1 MLLFIELIFLVAG
14 VWAVIS
20 GKLPSGLF
28 RFLFGKGEY
37 ELPPNKTRLFALL
50 LISPLPVSYLV
61 SSLLTAIMGE
71 KATGY
76 AFLFEIIYILVV
88 TISSIF
94 IARKMRRPEA
104 MRVDNPPVVSTSS
117 EQKTSN
123 YVRKQLIV
131 IGIVFLGFMT
141 VVSGFAL
148 IIVAIS
154 SITVGTRWT
163 GDFWQDVFPLLLTI
177 VIMGSGIFG
186 VIKLGKLLRRQTR
199 L

>member
-1 MLLFIELIFLVAG
+1 MLLIIELLFLAAG

-37 ELPPNKTRLFALL
+37 ELNPNKTRLFALM

-61 SSLLTAIMGE
+61 SFLLTAIMGE

-76 AFLFEIIYILVV
+76 AFIFEIIYILVV

-104 MRVDNPPVVSTSS
+104 MRVDNPPAVSIST
-117 EQKTSN
+117 EQKTNN
-123 YVRKQLIV
+123 YGLKLFII
-131 IGIVFLGFMT
+131 IGIVFLGFITVISTFTLIMV
-141 VVSGFAL
+141 VVSSL
-148 IIVAIS
+148 
-154 SITVGTRWT
+154 TVGTRWT
-163 GDFWQDVFPLLLTI
+163 GDFWQDIFPLLISFALIGLGTFGI
-177 VIMGSGIFG
+177 V
-186 VIKLGKLLRRQTR
+186 KLVKIIRR
-199 L
+199 

>member
-1 MLLFIELIFLVAG
+1 MLLFIEVIFLVAG

-37 ELPPNKTRLFALL
+37 ELTPNKTRLFALL

-61 SSLLTAIMGE
+61 SFLLTAIMGE

-76 AFLFEIIYILVV
+76 AFLFEIFYILVV

-104 MRVDNPPVVSTSS
+104 MRVDNPPAVSTSS

-123 YVRKQLIV
+123 YVRKQLII

-141 VVSGFAL
+141 VVSAFTL
-148 IIVAIS
+148 IMVAIS
-154 SITVGTRWT
+154 SISVGTRWT
-163 GDFWQDVFPLLLTI
+163 GNFWQDSFPFLLT
-177 VIMGSGIFG
+177 VALMGLGIFG
-186 VIKLGKLLRRQTR
+186 IIKLVKILRSQPR